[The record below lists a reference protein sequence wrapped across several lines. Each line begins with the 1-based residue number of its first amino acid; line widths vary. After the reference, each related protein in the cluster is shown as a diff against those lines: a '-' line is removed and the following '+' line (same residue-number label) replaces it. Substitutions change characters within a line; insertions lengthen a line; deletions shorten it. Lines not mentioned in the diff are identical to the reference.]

1 MRENYPL
8 IDDNILIIAHSA
20 AQTVH
25 GHKELSLQARMEHPA
40 EVRLTAP
47 PTVSTTSPGETA
59 RAVGKPGA
67 SPGTGKGP
75 CRCGDR
81 EKGDHSAAAPCPST
95 LLGAGLLNP
104 TKCVLGSPGLC

>member
-40 EVRLTAP
+40 EARLTAP
-47 PTVSTTSPGETA
+47 PTVSTASPGETA
-59 RAVGKPGA
+59 RAVPVPGLGKAPAGV
-67 SPGTGKGP
+67 GTG
-75 CRCGDR
+75 RR
-81 EKGDHSAAAPCPST
+81 VMTAPQRRAPPPSWE
-95 LLGAGLLNP
+95 LGFYNP